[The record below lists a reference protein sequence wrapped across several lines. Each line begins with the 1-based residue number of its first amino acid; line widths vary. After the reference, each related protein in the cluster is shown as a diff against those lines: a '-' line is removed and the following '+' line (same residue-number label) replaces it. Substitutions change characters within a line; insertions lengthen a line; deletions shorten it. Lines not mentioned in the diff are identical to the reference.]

1 MPRLSRTAKYA
12 DLRAQLA
19 NDKEEKI
26 ESNDLS
32 SYQDRLNNVQD
43 TLSFSTQEVKDEP
56 KVETQDEYVWKP
68 FEGDTFSQEVETI
81 KPWEPAVEETKTFEE
96 VKIEEPIQE
105 ELPAFEQPVQEETQP
120 EQTSSY
126 FDSFMNE
133 STKEETK
140 SSDFSS
146 YFENFDQPVQE
157 KQTIEEIYSDVFDDV
172 KDNSGEIV
180 NIKERDSY
188 LNQTFSDVNAYNIN
202 NNQPTINT
210 IVEDSVNAVRHP
222 EDAPETTVKFEEP
235 VQEEP
240 ADNTYAWTS
249 FIDETKNEEAPLD
262 ADNVEEEPQIDDE
275 EFSNTVSMEITKI
288 MDEIANIPE
297 EPIVIPE
304 PVVEEKVEE
313 PVIQETIQIN
323 ETIAEEKPEEVVEIK
338 NISEIKDE
346 PAKDTMSSTIPFIVA
361 AEDEALVDEDD
372 EEDGSNTVL
381 NVILIVLIVVLVAVL
396 GLIVFYILKTKGI
409 F

>member
-19 NDKEEKI
+19 NDKEETI
-26 ESNDLS
+26 QSNDLS

-43 TLSFSTQEVKDEP
+43 TLSFSTQEVKQ
-56 KVETQDEYVWKP
+56 ETNNEKNNEYTWKP
-68 FEGDTFSQEVETI
+68 FEGDSFSQAVEPI
-81 KPWEPAVEETKTFEE
+81 KPWEKEETSTFEE
-96 VKIEEPIQE
+96 VKVEEPVQNE
-105 ELPAFEQPVQEETQP
+105 APVFEQPVQEEPKQ
-120 EQTSSY
+120 ETSSY

-133 STKEETK
+133 PVKEETK
-140 SSDFSS
+140 TTDYSS
-146 YFENFDQPVQE
+146 YFENIEQPVQE
-157 KQTIEEIYSDVFDDV
+157 KQTIEEIYSDVFEDV

-180 NIKERDSY
+180 NIKERDTY
-188 LNQTFSDVNAYNIN
+188 LNQTFSDVNAYNQI

-210 IVEDSVNAVRHP
+210 IVDDSVNAVRHP

-240 ADNTYAWTS
+240 VDNTYAWTP
-249 FIDETKNEEAPLD
+249 FVQETPAEQEALD
-262 ADNVEEEPQIDDE
+262 ADKVEEEPQIDDE

-288 MDEIANIPE
+288 MDEIANVPE
-297 EPIVIPE
+297 EVETPA

-323 ETIAEEKPEEVVEIK
+323 ETLAEEKPEEVVEIK
-338 NISEIKDE
+338 NISEMKEE

-361 AEDEALVDEDD
+361 AEDEAVVDEDE

-396 GLIVFYILKTKGI
+396 GLIIFYILKTKGI